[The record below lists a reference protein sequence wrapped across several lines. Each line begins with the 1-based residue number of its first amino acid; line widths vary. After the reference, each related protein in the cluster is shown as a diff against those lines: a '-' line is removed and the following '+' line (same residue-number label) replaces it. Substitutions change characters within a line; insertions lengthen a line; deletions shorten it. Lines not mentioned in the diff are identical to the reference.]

1 MRSPEAAAAAP
12 APTKRRTGVDSKAH
26 DLEKA
31 KASLAGQQ
39 ARHEKI
45 LGDGGFTAG
54 EGTQLAG
61 RLAASTI
68 KMRELRAKVKTAET
82 SLESAHVKETA
93 KTAAAALPLAAE
105 KAKVA
110 VERTLPY
117 SADGLIFLVH
127 SKFSCEAEFRNTK
140 DRVKNVWPTVK
151 EDIDAAIAAGKY
163 P

>member
-68 KMRELRAKVKTAET
+68 KMRELRAKVKAAET

-93 KTAAAALPLAAE
+93 KTAAAAVAAE

-127 SKFSCEAEFRNTK
+127 SKFSREAEFRNTK
-140 DRVKNVWPTVK
+140 ERVKNVWDTVK